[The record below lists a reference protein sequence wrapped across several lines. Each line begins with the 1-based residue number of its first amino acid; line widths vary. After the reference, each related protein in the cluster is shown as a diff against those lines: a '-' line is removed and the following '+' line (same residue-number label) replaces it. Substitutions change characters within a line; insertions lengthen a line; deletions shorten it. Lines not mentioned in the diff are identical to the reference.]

1 MNTVLLIYFS
11 MLLILFINQI
21 ILVMIFEWQFVF
33 IHAVLLVFVS
43 TVTYIN
49 ALIMKVLILEP
60 SHELLHVIVRVSFR
74 ELSTLILAILLL
86 EEIREIRITFGF
98 K

>member
-1 MNTVLLIYFS
+1 MNTVLFIYFS

-21 ILVMIFEWQFVF
+21 ILVMIVQWQFDC
-33 IHAVLLVFVS
+33 IHTILLVFVS

-60 SHELLHVIVRVSFR
+60 SHELLHVCVRVSFR
-74 ELSTLILAILLL
+74 ELSTPIIAILLL
-86 EEIREIRITFGF
+86 E
-98 K
+98 